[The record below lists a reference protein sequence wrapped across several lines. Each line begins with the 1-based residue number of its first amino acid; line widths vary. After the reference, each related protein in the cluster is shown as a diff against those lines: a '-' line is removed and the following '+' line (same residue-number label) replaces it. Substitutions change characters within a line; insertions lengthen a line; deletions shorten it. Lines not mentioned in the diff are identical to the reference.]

1 MITGWHRYRIPIL
14 PDGTCGVALD
24 GKPIWRS
31 RDILPFD
38 VRYRVALSGNSA
50 RTTISAAGPLTV
62 WQGVK
67 QDIDWST
74 IPR

>member
-1 MITGWHRYRIPIL
+1 MITGWHRDRIQIL

-31 RDILPFD
+31 RDILPLD

-50 RTTISAAGPLTV
+50 RTTMIAGPLTV

-67 QDIDWST
+67 QDIDWKT
-74 IPR
+74 APR